1 MQSECNIFHV
11 YSCIQFFFISIY
23 NDQTTRIIIYC
34 PVKKANRFIL
44 ITTEPIFIYK
54 KKIKN
59 VKFEFI
65 NIISTNSREW
75 PHLSD
80 KKIGLPITLLSQY
93 IGFY

>member
-1 MQSECNIFHV
+1 MQNECNIFYV

-54 KKIKN
+54 KKIKMLN
-59 VKFEFI
+59 LNLLISYPPIVENGLEI
-65 NIISTNSREW
+65 NKNIPIIESFNE
-75 PHLSD
+75 
-80 KKIGLPITLLSQY
+80 
-93 IGFY
+93 

>member
-1 MQSECNIFHV
+1 MQNECNIFHV

-54 KKIKN
+54 KKIKMLN
-59 VKFEFI
+59 LNLLISYPPIVENGLEI
-65 NIISTNSREW
+65 NKNIPIIESFNE
-75 PHLSD
+75 
-80 KKIGLPITLLSQY
+80 
-93 IGFY
+93 